1 MWPRW
6 PATAATSKTTAA
18 AAWLVLTKVGKDER
32 SARLRRHGQRRLRS
46 EKLGKSH
53 ERIRSIAVFF
63 FGEEIG
69 GIKRRFCGERMR
81 SISDVYF

>member
-46 EKLGKSH
+46 ENLGKRLCH

-63 FGEEIG
+63 SV
-69 GIKRRFCGERMR
+69 KRLVGSRGDFAVRE
-81 SISDVYF
+81 

>member
-63 FGEEIG
+63 SV
-69 GIKRRFCGERMR
+69 KRLVGSRGDFAVRE
-81 SISDVYF
+81 